1 MNSQPNPSPRP
12 PPVCDY
18 EGSDYRSRFWENQG
32 REYED
37 RAERIALRRLLPP
50 TGERLID
57 VGAGFGRLA
66 DEFSGYQQVV
76 LFDYSR
82 SLLREARSRLGDEG
96 GDPRFLYVAGNWYT
110 MPFVAGLFTAI
121 VQVRTLHH
129 AADAPTLFRELG
141 RVARPNADYVLEFA
155 NKHNLKAMLRYW
167 IGRQS
172 WSPFDLEPV
181 EFAALNFDFHPRWI
195 REQLQ
200 AAGFTP
206 GHQLTVSHF
215 RFAPLK
221 KIVPTGTLV
230 AADSLAQKTG
240 DWWQLSPSVFVQSR
254 HRGGAAAAPGTFFA
268 CPICQTPLGRVVAG
282 RLICSNPACG
292 RVWRV
297 EGNLYD
303 FKEPV

>member
-1 MNSQPNPSPRP
+1 MDIRP
-12 PPVCDY
+12 DPHSPPVCDY

-50 TGERLID
+50 VGETLID

-66 DEFSGYQQVV
+66 NEFTGYQQVV

-82 SLLREARSRLGDEG
+82 SLLREARVHLGD
-96 GDPRFLYVAGNWYT
+96 DPRFRYVAGNWNT

-129 AADAPTLFRELG
+129 AADASSLFHELG
-141 RVARPNADYVLEFA
+141 RIARPDANYVLEFA

-167 IGRQS
+167 TGRQS
-172 WSPFDLEPV
+172 WSPFDPQPV

-206 GHQLTVSHF
+206 GRQLTVSHF

-221 KIVPTGTLV
+221 KIVPTGALV

-240 DWWQLSPSVFVQSR
+240 DWWQVSPSVFVHSR
-254 HRGGAAAAPGTFFA
+254 YHGGAAAAPGTFFA
-268 CPICQTPLGRVVAG
+268 CPICQTPLGSVVAE
-282 RLICSNPACG
+282 RLACSNPICG

-297 EGNLYD
+297 EGSLYD
-303 FKEPV
+303 FKEPI